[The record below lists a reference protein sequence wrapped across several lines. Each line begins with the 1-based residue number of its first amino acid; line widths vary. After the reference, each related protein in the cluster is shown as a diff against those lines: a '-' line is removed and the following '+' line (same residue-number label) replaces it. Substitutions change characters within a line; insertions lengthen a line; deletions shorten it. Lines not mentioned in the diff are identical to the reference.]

1 MRLDPSL
8 PASPPPL
15 RCPNHRQRS
24 RSCGDVAHFRGPSF
38 LCPAHTP
45 FLVTSSDAPVPTY
58 TNARTLASCA
68 HSDVVPVW
76 GPAALHGRRR
86 PGDES
91 AYPSFALQRTYS
103 ARQSPPLALCLL
115 GGVPVPAPATRVQ
128 AASRFGGGCV
138 CVCVCVCV
146 SIGKR
151 LRDGATHP
159 SFHPSHPPALHS
171 SIFPSGCPSACLS

>member
-146 SIGKR
+146 CRLGSDCVTVLLIRPSIPPT
-151 LRDGATHP
+151 LPPSILP
-159 SFHPSHPPALHS
+159 SFRRAVHLHV
-171 SIFPSGCPSACLS
+171 